1 MLLKEFFSRPIEIDQ
16 NQKHRDHQDARMH
29 DDLFWYILD
38 HDKLHKDYFFNIADK
53 VKKLKECPVSM
64 VEEMFMPMVVKGCR
78 EYYADKKLE
87 GKLGKVF
94 SKDLREEMCQRLYD
108 HYKEDIR
115 KDKYKLG

>member
-16 NQKHRDHQDARMH
+16 NQKHRDLQDPKMH

-53 VKKLKECPVSM
+53 IKKLKECPMEM
-64 VEEMFMPMVVKGCR
+64 VEEMFMPMVVKGCK

-94 SKDLREEMCQRLYD
+94 SKELREEMCQRLYD
-108 HYKEDIR
+108 HYKDDVK
-115 KDKYKLG
+115 KDTYKLG